1 MRLHNLH
8 SDINED
14 WRKTARNLALS
25 GTLGS
30 ALGLG
35 LHQAT
40 LPKQVQQVQ
49 RSEAPKAAPVTP
61 KVPVAPKAAPKLSF
75 NDYSDFTSR
84 NEGVRNRMYLD
95 NRDIPTI
102 GIGFNLRRSDARKLL
117 SSLGYDYDKIL
128 SGHDE
133 LRDEDIWDLFG
144 DDLRGA
150 ISDAGRLVSNFDNL
164 PDPAKLVIVDMV
176 FNLGPSKF
184 SKFRK
189 TIDAFERL
197 DFATAA
203 DEMVDSKWYHQ
214 VGDRSKR
221 NVGIIRGL
229 SNKVGKGF

>member
-1 MRLHNLH
+1 MRLCLLH

-61 KVPVAPKAAPKLSF
+61 APVAPKAAPKLSF

-84 NEGVRNRMYLD
+84 NEGVRNVVYLD
-95 NRDIPTI
+95 NRGIPTI

-117 SSLGYDYDKIL
+117 SSLGYDYNKIL
-128 SGHDE
+128 SGHSE
-133 LRDEDIWDLFG
+133 LRDKDIWDLFG

-150 ISDAGRLVSNFDNL
+150 ISDAGRLVSNFDSL

-189 TIDAFERL
+189 TIGAFERL
-197 DFATAA
+197 DFDMAA
-203 DEMVDSKWYHQ
+203 DEMVDSQWYHQ
-214 VGDRSKR
+214 VGNRSKR
-221 NVGIIRGL
+221 NVSIIRKL
-229 SNKVGKGF
+229 SKEVGEGF